1 MAGPGMDKPVIDL
14 TLCGADAWIM
24 RVKSLKGKTML
35 PIAFGSHDDVPCWAV
50 VFFEI

>member
-35 PIAFGSHDDVPCWAV
+35 PIAFCSHDDVPCWAV